1 VRGNTFGLLAD
12 GSTSV
17 GGRNIGLLAAV
28 SFGDFSYDMNRNGSA
43 AADRK
48 MSTISAE
55 LSASTDVYKS
65 EKLSFGPEISL
76 VYGRAKTSAFDEVG
90 GTLPLSVAASSS
102 ESLVSTAGLK
112 LAYQLTSSVIL
123 TAKAG
128 WEHEFADA
136 ANVEANFS
144 GGSGSGFSASASQ
157 SRNTA
162 VGGIGLGV
170 RLPSAFTLHLAGQ
183 VRDNHQ
189 FNRNVVL
196 GAAVNR
202 RF

>member
-1 VRGNTFGLLAD
+1 
-12 GSTSV
+12 
-17 GGRNIGLLAAV
+17 
-28 SFGDFSYDMNRNGSA
+28 M
-43 AADRK
+43 
-48 MSTISAE
+48 
-55 LSASTDVYKS
+55 
-65 EKLSFGPEISL
+65 
-76 VYGRAKTSAFDEVG
+76 
-90 GTLPLSVAASSS
+90 LPLSVAASSS

-112 LAYQLTSSVIL
+112 LAYQLTSSAIL

-136 ANVEANFS
+136 ASVGANFS
-144 GGSGSGFSASASQ
+144 GGTGSGFSASASQ

-170 RLPSAFTLHLAGQ
+170 RLPSAFTLHLTGE
-183 VRDNHQ
+183 VRDNPH

-196 GAAVNR
+196 GAALNR